1 VAAGEAHVHRLVGD
15 VFAGDDLLASVG
27 VHALVVYLGPECVVD
42 AAHGL
47 VIALELG
54 DLVVG
59 RVHLVDLEALAAE
72 RRGEV
77 VGRAA
82 DAAHHAEV
90 VARVARLG
98 EGDGAEQLGDVR
110 VAFFL
115 GLLGEDHV
123 LLSGLALAGEGS
135 REALLRHRVELFRL
149 REALLESF
157 VHQNSLKY
165 AAAVPHTG
173 HSSGASPMTV

>member
-1 VAAGEAHVHRLVGD
+1 MSLPSSTCSR
-15 VFAGDDLLASVG
+15 ASVYMP
-27 VHALVVYLGPECVVD
+27 LWSTSDLQRVVD

-47 VIALELG
+47 VVALQLG

-72 RRGEV
+72 RREEV
-77 VGRAA
+77 LGRAA
-82 DAAHHAEV
+82 DAAHHTEV

-98 EGDGAEQLGDVR
+98 ERDGAEQLGDVG
-110 VAFFL
+110 VALVL

-123 LLSGLALAGEGS
+123 LLGRLALAGEGG

-149 REALLESF
+149 GEALLESF
-157 VHQNSLKY
+157 VHLRT
-165 AAAVPHTG
+165 P
-173 HSSGASPMTV
+173 